1 MRILAIAVLGSLLGI
16 SVHAQL
22 GTSAKKKTPDPR
34 VQKLLDEAE
43 VKYTIDDDG
52 DFRVINRIDS
62 TRTHLAWIISRTST
76 YGKIEVRDVMSVA
89 YKTTG
94 NLDPRLMQRL
104 LEQNNRTKI
113 GAWAVQREDDVSIVL
128 FKTQIAADA
137 EFGPLLH
144 AVLVVTNTADELEL
158 ELTGKDDY

>member
-1 MRILAIAVLGSLLGI
+1 MLAIVVLGALLGI
-16 SVHAQL
+16 NVHAQL

-43 VKYTIDDDG
+43 VNYIIDDDG
-52 DFRVINRIDS
+52 DFRVIHRIDS
-62 TRTHLAWIISRTST
+62 TRTQLAWIISRTST

-94 NLDPRLMQRL
+94 DLPGQLVRRL

-113 GAWAVQREDDVSIVL
+113 GAWALQREGDVSIVL
-128 FKTQIAADA
+128 FKTQIDANA

>member
-1 MRILAIAVLGSLLGI
+1 MLGALLGI
-16 SVHAQL
+16 SAHAQL

-52 DFRVINRIDS
+52 DFRIINRIDS
-62 TRTHLAWIISRTST
+62 TRTQLAWIVSRTST

-104 LEQNNRTKI
+104 LEQNNRTKTWT
-113 GAWAVQREDDVSIVL
+113 WAGELEGDVSMVVFNTKIV
-128 FKTQIAADA
+128 TYPAS
-137 EFGPLLH
+137 GPLLH
-144 AVLVVTNTADELEL
+144 AFLVGTETADELEL